1 LSSFPRQM
9 RGSFAQR
16 CARIVESDAF
26 SYFIALVIVFNA
38 AILGLETYD
47 EIDRDY
53 GDTLELLNDVCLVI
67 FFVELGLRLGSYGSR
82 PQDFFRSG
90 WNLFD
95 FVVIGAA
102 LVPGLSQNST
112 LLRLV
117 RLARVVRVVRLLPDV
132 RILMVAMA
140 RSIPPMLSLAV
151 LAFLV
156 LYVYAMVGWLIFGDE
171 DPDHW
176 GDIGQA
182 MLTMFVLLTLESF
195 PDRLE
200 AGTDIEPWSWIF
212 FVSFALLA
220 AFILLN
226 VLIGVVLNSMEEAR
240 EIEIEREREALE
252 RMREEGDE
260 ALPDTAL
267 EERVVAL
274 RLALEELERE
284 LAVVTAGGGRPP
296 RGRGG
301 AGSQRH
307 SPRGHR

>member
-1 LSSFPRQM
+1 
-9 RGSFAQR
+9 
-16 CARIVESDAF
+16 
-26 SYFIALVIVFNA
+26 VIVFNA

-53 GDTLELLNDVCLVI
+53 GDTLELLNDVCLAI
-67 FFVELGLRLGSYGSR
+67 FLVELGLRFGSYGGR

-90 WNLFD
+90 WNVFD

-102 LVPGLSQNST
+102 FVPGLSQNST

-140 RSIPPMLSLAV
+140 RSIPPMMSLAV
-151 LAFLV
+151 LSFLV

-171 DPDHW
+171 DPEHW

-182 MLTMFVLLTLESF
+182 LLTMFVLLTLESF
-195 PDRLE
+195 PDALE
-200 AGTDIEPWSWIF
+200 RGMEIEPWSWVF
-212 FVSFALLA
+212 FVSFALFA

-252 RMREEGDE
+252 KLREEGDE

-284 LAVVTAGGGRPP
+284 LAVVAAGGGRPP
-296 RGRGG
+296 RAHG